1 MKPSRLVTALVV
13 AFALA
18 AAAQEGAPPPLR
30 LSLAEALSRAEG
42 ASAGLAQLAA
52 LERSALAQEDAARAA
67 RRAEIG
73 ALASYTRRS
82 DVPELVIAIPGSP
95 PRTVFP
101 NIPDNYRA
109 RIEGSI
115 PLWTGGRL
123 GAQLAAAGAGR
134 EAAGHRRTA
143 GVNDLRAEVATAYW
157 SLVTARATEQ
167 VLGEAL
173 AAYDAHRRD
182 AENRRTVGMAAAN
195 EVLAVTV
202 ERQRAELARIEA
214 ASGARLALANLVRLL
229 DLPAGTEIEPGEELV
244 APVAAAVEPEALV
257 ANALA
262 GRSER
267 SVLASRLAALESRV
281 RAEKS
286 RHKPQV
292 SLSAGLELGNPNRN
306 ILPPEEKWE
315 ESWDV
320 SVGMSWRLWDGER
333 TAAAVA
339 EIEAEAE
346 ALRHELADLDRRLR
360 LEVLDRLEERA
371 TAEATIAVAEANLE
385 AARENRRVAAER
397 YQAGVLASAELLDA
411 EVALLSAGLDLTRAR
426 AGRRLADAGLERALG
441 GPR

>member
-1 MKPSRLVTALVV
+1 MKLCRLTLALV
-13 AFALA
+13 AALTLPA
-18 AAAQEGAPPPLR
+18 SAQPGGAEPLR
-30 LSLAEALSRAEG
+30 LGLAEALARAEA
-42 ASAGLAQLAA
+42 ASANLARLSA
-52 LERSALAQEDAARAA
+52 LERSALAQEDAAQAA
-67 RRAEIG
+67 RKAEVG

-82 DVPELVIAIPGSP
+82 NVPELVIAIPGSP

-101 NIPDNYRA
+101 NIPNNYRA
-109 RIEGSI
+109 RVEGSI

-123 GAQLAAAGAGR
+123 EAQLAAAGAGR

-143 GVNDLRAEVATAYW
+143 GVNDLRAEVASAYW

-173 AAYDAHRRD
+173 AAYEAHRRD
-182 AENRRTVGMAAAN
+182 AENRRAVGMAAAN

-214 ASGARLALANLVRLL
+214 ASGARLAAANLARLL
-229 DLPAGTEIEPGEELV
+229 GLTPGTEIEPGEEL
-244 APVAAAVEPEALV
+244 APPAAEPADAEALV
-257 ANALA
+257 ADAL
-262 GRSER
+262 GRRAER
-267 SVLASRLAALESRV
+267 SVLASRLAVLDSRV

-292 SLSAGLELGNPNRN
+292 SLAAGLELGNPNRN

-315 ESWDV
+315 DSWDV
-320 SVGMSWRLWDGER
+320 TVGLTWRLWDGGR

-339 EIEAEAE
+339 ELEAEAE
-346 ALRHELADLDRRLR
+346 ALRHELADLDRRLG
-360 LEVLDRLEERA
+360 LEVLNRLEERA
-371 TAEATIAVAEANLE
+371 TAEATIALAEANVE

-397 YQAGVLASAELLDA
+397 YRAGVLASAELLDA

-426 AGRRLADAGLERALG
+426 AARRLADAGLERALG